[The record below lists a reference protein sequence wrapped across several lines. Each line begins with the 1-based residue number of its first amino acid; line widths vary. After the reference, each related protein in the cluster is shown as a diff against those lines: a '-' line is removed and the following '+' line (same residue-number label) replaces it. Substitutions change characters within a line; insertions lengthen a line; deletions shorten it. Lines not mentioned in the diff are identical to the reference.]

1 MYVPSGN
8 RIRYDS
14 TGRCPKVKKK
24 MAWHGMAGRVPLEYP
39 RAEAAT
45 ILRSLRPRE
54 TEVHISS
61 VMAMQ
66 VEPKWQ
72 LSFDPERASK
82 HIQVWKKSFGSTS
95 SFPRGGDAMEE
106 KCTNE

>member
-1 MYVPSGN
+1 
-8 RIRYDS
+8 
-14 TGRCPKVKKK
+14 
-24 MAWHGMAGRVPLEYP
+24 MAWRAGYLYSRVEHP
-39 RAEAAT
+39 RAEVAA
-45 ILRSLRPRE
+45 ILRSLRPRG

-66 VEPKWQ
+66 VGPKWQ
-72 LSFDPERASK
+72 LPFHPERASK